1 MATLLEIKD
10 LTVQYAAMRQSVPA
24 LNGITFN
31 VYEGEVVGFLG
42 ESGSGKTTLG
52 LAILGLLPHGGR
64 IVRGSIRFRGKNLLG
79 LGEKELEQ
87 IRGAGISMIFQ
98 EPELALNP
106 VIRALDQV
114 EEVIHAHRC
123 WSRGRCREEAQR
135 VLAEVQL
142 DKDPRLFSAYP
153 HQLSGGERQRLV
165 IAQALACRPAL
176 LIADEPSASLDSIT
190 QNKWLELMKDL
201 RYRLG
206 IAVLLI
212 THNPAIFAGFADRVI
227 VIYGGRIVEEA
238 RFDQIIRQPQHPYT
252 KALLDS
258 TPPAPGSGAVKKRLP
273 MIAAARALRQSEN
286 TGCPFEA
293 RCPDRLP
300 VCSHKEPPET
310 LINDQRRVRCF
321 KYGG

>member
-258 TPPAPGSGAVKKRLP
+258 TPPPPGSGAVKKRLP
-273 MIAAARALRQSEN
+273 TIAATRALCQSIN
-286 TGCPFEA
+286 TACPFEPQ
-293 RCPDRLP
+293 CPDRLP